1 MNPTSGRSPTPM
13 QPLQPGDAT
22 ETVGPDD
29 GLPRFYASAYR
40 SELSLGNKLARVAWA
55 VVYAVLFRFSPV
67 PFFAWRRML
76 LRAFG
81 ARIARTAK
89 VYPSARVWAPWN
101 LAMEPGAV
109 VGPEVYCYSVG
120 PIVLGVDSTT
130 SYRTFLCTAS
140 HDIHDPARPLVIGRI
155 RLERGAY
162 VFADAFIGMNVTV
175 GEGAVVAARAVVMR
189 DVGAYDVVAGNP
201 ARVVSR
207 RRLPGANP

>member
-1 MNPTSGRSPTPM
+1 M
-13 QPLQPGDAT
+13 QPPRSMQPEQPVA
-22 ETVGPDD
+22 D
-29 GLPRFYASAYR
+29 GAAPMADGVLPRFYASAYR

-55 VVYAVLFRFSPV
+55 VVYVLLFRFSPV
-67 PFFAWRRML
+67 PCHGWRRL
-76 LRAFG
+76 LVRVFG
-81 ARIARTAK
+81 ARISRTAK
-89 VYPSARVWAPWN
+89 IYPSARVWAPWN
-101 LAMEPGAV
+101 LTMEAGAV

-140 HDIHDPARPLVIGRI
+140 HDIHDPARPLVVGHI
-155 RLERGAY
+155 RLEQGAY

-175 GEGAVVAARAVVMR
+175 GEGAVVAARAVVVR

-207 RRLPGANP
+207 RRLAESDS

>member
-1 MNPTSGRSPTPM
+1 MQHSSSM
-13 QPLQPGDAT
+13 QPEQPVADGAA
-22 ETVGPDD
+22 PMADD

-55 VVYAVLFRFSPV
+55 LVYVLLFRFSPV
-67 PFFAWRRML
+67 PCHGWRRLL
-76 LRAFG
+76 LRMFG
-81 ARIARTAK
+81 GRIARTAK
-89 VYPSARVWAPWN
+89 IYPSARFWAPWN
-101 LAMEPGAV
+101 LTMEAGAV

-120 PIVLGVDSTT
+120 PIVLGVDSIT

-140 HDIHDPARPLVIGRI
+140 HDIHDPARPLVIGHI

-175 GEGAVVAARAVVMR
+175 WEGAVVAARAVVVR
-189 DVGAYDVVAGNP
+189 DVAAYDVVAGNP

-207 RRLPGANP
+207 RRLADAGS

>member
-1 MNPTSGRSPTPM
+1 M
-13 QPLQPGDAT
+13 QAEQPGADGSVPEA
-22 ETVGPDD
+22 DD
-29 GLPRFYASAYR
+29 GLPHFYASAYR

-55 VVYAVLFRFSPV
+55 VVHVLLFRFSPV
-67 PFFAWRRML
+67 PCHGWRRSL

-81 ARIARTAK
+81 GRIARTAK
-89 VYPSARVWAPWN
+89 IYPSARVWAPWN
-101 LAMEPGAV
+101 LTMEPGAV

-130 SYRTFLCTAS
+130 SYRTFLCSAS
-140 HDIHDPARPLVIGRI
+140 HDIHHAARPLVIGRI

-175 GEGAVVAARAVVMR
+175 GEGAVVAARAVVVR
-189 DVGAYDVVAGNP
+189 DVGDYEVVAGNP

-207 RRLPGANP
+207 RRLPGAES

>member
-1 MNPTSGRSPTPM
+1 M
-13 QPLQPGDAT
+13 QPSAMQPEQPIPVDPTA
-22 ETVGPDD
+22 GPDD

-40 SELSLGNKLARVAWA
+40 SELPLGNKLARVAWG
-55 VVYAVLFRFSPV
+55 VVYLLLFRFSPT
-67 PFFAWRRML
+67 PCFGWRRLL

-89 VYPSARVWAPWN
+89 VYPSARIWAPWN
-101 LAMEPGAV
+101 LTMEAGAV

-120 PIVLGVDSTT
+120 PIELGVDSTT

-162 VFADAFIGMNVTV
+162 LFADAFIGMNVTV
-175 GEGAVVAARAVVMR
+175 GEAAVVAARAVVVR
-189 DVGAYDVVAGNP
+189 DVGPYDVVAGNP
-201 ARVVSR
+201 ARVVGR
-207 RRLPGANP
+207 RRLPGAHA

>member
-1 MNPTSGRSPTPM
+1 M
-13 QPLQPGDAT
+13 QPPPIQPQQPIASDAST
-22 ETVGPDD
+22 SADD
-29 GLPRFYASAYR
+29 GLPRFYASEYR
-40 SELSLGNKLARVAWA
+40 SELSLGNKLARVSWA
-55 VVYAVLFRFSPV
+55 VVYVLLFRFSPV
-67 PFFAWRRML
+67 PFFGWRRML

-89 VYPSARVWAPWN
+89 VYPSARIWAPWN
-101 LAMEPGAV
+101 LTMEPGAV

-120 PIVLGVDSTT
+120 PIVLGVDSIT

-175 GEGAVVAARAVVMR
+175 GEAAVVVARAVVVR
-189 DVGAYDVVAGNP
+189 DVDAYDIVAGNP

-207 RRLPGANP
+207 RRLADANF